1 MNIRNYKVCMQMKI
15 VFLSFLSCIS
25 FHIYYILLYYIHFF
39 SPDTVCMSS
48 VYIPQHHEELSLSF
62 ERFLNSVDRH
72 SMCIFCVLFN
82 FSLKLI
88 FFCVSCFLAF
98 SEFFAFFVNMCTWL
112 TFCWFFL
119 LGCYC
124 QYVKCSFFL
133 SF

>member
-1 MNIRNYKVCMQMKI
+1 MSIRNYKVCMQMKI

-88 FFCVSCFLAF
+88 FFVFRAF
-98 SEFFAFFVNMCTWL
+98 WRLVN
-112 TFCWFFL
+112 FL
-119 LGCYC
+119 LFSLICAHDLLFVGFSCWA
-124 QYVKCSFFL
+124 VIANMLNAVFL